1 MNHLCLYLN
10 SCDLSWLKQCAA
22 SVKVAS
28 VLTVLYCMAAGTW
41 LLHECSM
48 LYYSKI
54 TVMKKKSEKVVGL
67 LSGICFF
74 LIIKKPCI
82 DIR

>member
-1 MNHLCLYLN
+1 
-10 SCDLSWLKQCAA
+10 
-22 SVKVAS
+22 
-28 VLTVLYCMAAGTW
+28 MAAGTW